1 MQHDNCQRASI
12 IALWVNSHHIRMLV
26 EDPYWFLLSQWHRST
41 LVNGTNTHWSMARMR
56 IACTIYRYTIDRCTF
71 EEVQFGFA
79 HFVSHFIRIQ
89 IFQIDLPLNL
99 YLKGISEHISINSVL
114 LIFDASNSCTDIWRK
129 TLVFFPGSVIF
140 LSFQVGFMAPEVAG
154 CHHAAP
160 ASDMW

>member
-1 MQHDNCQRASI
+1 MAQI
-12 IALWVNSHHIRMLV
+12 HIG
-26 EDPYWFLLSQWHRST
+26 QWHECA
-41 LVNGTNTHWSMARMR
+41 LLAL
-56 IACTIYRYTIDRCTF
+56 YIDRCTI

-79 HFVSHFIRIQ
+79 HFVSYFICVQIFHFIHIQ

-129 TLVFFPGSVIF
+129 TLVFFPGSDIF